1 MTFVESTASD
11 SVARLSAR
19 PSISAPRESP
29 RPAEPSQPALGL
41 LGLLLVLPIAVAL
54 AISAGGDG
62 STRVIGP
69 IVTYSLPLVA
79 MVAFWWEDWPG
90 TRLRSSWSGWAD
102 TALIIAGAVVLAGV
116 GQVVA
121 GGLDVTGLFDPSPG
135 PGHVPTF
142 PTTLPLAG
150 AAFVVMLQVTLVGE
164 GWPLRRLPRLPAG
177 LCAVAISW
185 AIALVVVFTLVQLT
199 PPPGSKAV
207 ARHGPVPGADLGTA
221 LVLISAWQVLLYVVW
236 RGWPFSTIAAR
247 ARRLSCAHAVVIAG
261 GSLTYVV
268 AHDLLGLDDT
278 RVAAGAGCFVAAGLM
293 FGMLFE
299 DWLSGR
305 LSTYAERASLLV
317 LTLALAALLAV
328 VLGVTATAL
337 PLARVGPDEWVEHA
351 ALNALSISIIL
362 HVAIGRRWPFQRPVR
377 HAPCVRFGGAPRT

>member
-1 MTFVESTASD
+1 MTFVEPTASD

-19 PSISAPRESP
+19 PPISAPRKSLP
-29 RPAEPSQPALGL
+29 RAEPAQPTLGL
-41 LGLLLVLPIAVAL
+41 LGLLLVMPIAVAL

-62 STRVIGP
+62 STQVIGP
-69 IVTYSLPLVA
+69 LVTYSLPLVA

-90 TRLRSSWSGWAD
+90 TRLRSTWSGWAD
-102 TALIIAGAVVLAGV
+102 TALIVAGAVVLTGV

-150 AAFVVMLQVTLVGE
+150 AAFVAMLQLTLVGE

-177 LCAVAISW
+177 LFAVAISW

-207 ARHGPVPGADLGTA
+207 ARHGPVPAAELGTA
-221 LVLISAWQVLLYVVW
+221 LVLISAWQVLFYVVW

-261 GSLTYVV
+261 GVLTYVI
-268 AHDLLGLDDT
+268 AHERGLDDA
-278 RVAAGAGCFVAAGLM
+278 RVAAVAGCLVVAGLV

-305 LSTYAERASLLV
+305 LSTHAERAMLLV
-317 LTLALAALLAV
+317 LTLALAALLAI
-328 VLGVTATAL
+328 VLGATADAL
-337 PLARVGPDEWVEHA
+337 PLARVRPDEWVEHA
-351 ALNALSISIIL
+351 ALNALSTSIIL
-362 HVAIGRRWPFQRPVR
+362 HVAIGRRWPFLRHSQRSRP
-377 HAPCVRFGGAPRT
+377 GTDTNSTS